1 MGIVGL
7 IPIAAVHSLL
17 AQTITVTSRIA
28 FIEAGS
34 AAANRHFADAFERG
48 LRELGYING
57 QGKGRARA
65 WTR

>member
-7 IPIAAVHSLL
+7 ISIAAVHLLL
-17 AQTITVTSRIA
+17 AQTITVTSRSA
-28 FIEAGS
+28 FIKAGS
-34 AAANRHFADAFERG
+34 AAANRHFGDALERG